1 MRVLALA
8 LLACASFA
16 RGVQAYSYSASGAEP
31 LIDAREAT
39 LAALEAKDLAAAR
52 KATEAARAELDY
64 LDQHFGTRLGK
75 ELEAALAAGD
85 AKRVDRVYQEGFAT
99 EVRRRIAAAG
109 ENLKDYQ
116 SAKTLVVRSKRFLD
130 LLSPQLPEPR
140 RASAQKALEDCLA
153 ALGNPGIFGVG
164 AAPPDPAAF
173 ERAAREL
180 VRSLSTP

>member
-1 MRVLALA
+1 VRALA
-8 LLACASFA
+8 LLACAFLA
-16 RGVQAYSYSASGAEP
+16 RSVQAYSYSASGAEP

-39 LAALEAKDLAAAR
+39 LAALEAKDLATAR
-52 KATEAARAELDY
+52 KASEAAREELDY
-64 LDQHFGTRLGK
+64 LDQHFGTKLGK
-75 ELEAALAAGD
+75 ALDAALEARD
-85 AKRVDRVYQEGFAT
+85 ARRIDRVYLEGFAT

-109 ENLKDYQ
+109 ENIQDYQ
-116 SAKTLVVRSKRFLD
+116 GAKTLVVRSKRFVD

-173 ERAAREL
+173 ERAAAEL